1 MIHDRNVHACCRF
14 WSSIYSLSGGCA
26 HASRST
32 AVGLTLLL
40 HASHSGSRQSGEIM
54 VICNNVKQ
62 ITKPSVFPSE
72 FSWFFFYRHSKK
84 IPVPNKC
91 NCEQIHGIL
100 RLQVHLLC
108 TKCRG
113 S

>member
-32 AVGLTLLL
+32 AVGLPLLL
-40 HASHSGSRQSGEIM
+40 HASHSGSRQSGEIT

-62 ITKPSVFPSE
+62 ITKAYSLQNLVG
-72 FSWFFFYRHSKK
+72 FF
-84 IPVPNKC
+84 
-91 NCEQIHGIL
+91 L
-100 RLQVHLLC
+100 
-108 TKCRG
+108 
-113 S
+113 